1 MFKIPK
7 IGKNGEIDTD
17 SLMNQA
23 MQNAEKGMV
32 NKIRIPGADYYWIWT
47 IRNGKLIV
55 LGPYN
60 TREEAESM
68 GYSGM
73 EGNYEIECLKNQRP
87 GQSNPSNQS
96 QDTGMTRNLDFSLQR
111 ASHRD
116 LL

>member
-1 MFKIPK
+1 M
-7 IGKNGEIDTD
+7 GKLILN

-73 EGNYEIECLKNQRP
+73 EGNYEIECLKTRDQAKAT
-87 GQSNPSNQS
+87 QVIKAK
-96 QDTGMTRNLDFSLQR
+96 TLEMTRNLDFSLQR
-111 ASHRD
+111 ASHRN